1 MNSDTAASV
10 AACSSTSSP
19 APTFAS
25 NSLLL
30 SHHDHDFHHIDNNI
44 NCNPHHPNSMAA
56 RENEQSEP
64 EIDRDSVVSH
74 TNSDRG
80 NTNTYSPD
88 AIESPLTAQHPHIIY
103 STVPATTT
111 SSSSFSLAS
120 SSAKA
125 TRIKATSAAVASA
138 APTSSASESDSE
150 TLDLDLGP
158 TQAMFT
164 AQLDSLVEDNM
175 ASVTSSLTQDDSQE
189 LRPHHGQWTPSM
201 REQNACHID
210 NGSDTSKAN
219 GLRFKDHP
227 IETIVRGMGRERK
240 RSTNAAYDGTSS
252 DRKRRKNQPDWGL
265 KQSSST
271 VTTTSTET
279 AAHLLRFLERRLDQR
294 YPNSTSLCSA
304 SKQPSRSLFKQ
315 KTSLDFD
322 PLHLLHSWSSPSPH
336 DVSVAQST
344 TTPAS
349 PTSSSSSSSS
359 RRRRLVGHKQPYHNS
374 LDCRQQHTSPEKC
387 QCRKRGF
394 AEAIELSRPL
404 TMNADIASHHP
415 NWIESIKKRK
425 VHQNAT
431 KWTSALSPAPY
442 VRLLTLRNFWEM
454 MEPRQDLSWR
464 TGDDTRFGQD
474 EFEEEEEEKAEDVED
489 GKAEM
494 ESTNMDNGSAMRSAG
509 QKSPRRNLQQP
520 SCVRIVK
527 QYPCPGHFL
536 RGLWEEELRNQRV
549 RQMIPDTVRKPVRG
563 KIYHAKPIA
572 TMIKQNKPSL
582 LSLLSEPLSSASNSP
597 APAVGRVLD
606 NSTAQNKDETC
617 EATQEA
623 SSTSSTT
630 EFEMSLKK
638 KHRAAAIIRSH
649 AITEG
654 SDMSEYKPWKDG
666 TVTPR
671 QGSLQALKAS
681 RSNIMD
687 PWPVEEAKSKDEC
700 MRVLH
705 RMREQLNIV
714 INLQIHLRSMMK
726 TAPAQWS
733 FLLSIRHPGQVSIEL
748 LLALYGPHF
757 MQSSNF
763 RAIEE
768 LLWGAK
774 GHSQQTAPS
783 IDAAAAA
790 SSSSPTLVQT

>member
-1 MNSDTAASV
+1 MIS
-10 AACSSTSSP
+10 
-19 APTFAS
+19 
-25 NSLLL
+25 
-30 SHHDHDFHHIDNNI
+30 
-44 NCNPHHPNSMAA
+44 
-56 RENEQSEP
+56 
-64 EIDRDSVVSH
+64 
-74 TNSDRG
+74 
-80 NTNTYSPD
+80 
-88 AIESPLTAQHPHIIY
+88 
-103 STVPATTT
+103 
-111 SSSSFSLAS
+111 
-120 SSAKA
+120 
-125 TRIKATSAAVASA
+125 
-138 APTSSASESDSE
+138 
-150 TLDLDLGP
+150 
-158 TQAMFT
+158 
-164 AQLDSLVEDNM
+164 AQLDTLVDNM
-175 ASVTSSLTQDDSQE
+175 ASVTSSLAQDTLHLRGEINFDDSQE
-189 LRPHHGQWTPSM
+189 LRPQLSQWSPSL
-201 REQNACHID
+201 REQNASHID
-210 NGSDTSKAN
+210 NGSAAYKEE
-219 GLRFKDHP
+219 GLRFKDYP

-240 RSTNAAYDGTSS
+240 RSTNMAYDGTSS

-265 KQSSST
+265 KQSPST

-294 YPNSTSLCSA
+294 YPNSTLCSA
-304 SKQPSRSLFKQ
+304 SKQPSKSLFKQ

-322 PLHLLHSWSSPSPH
+322 PLHLLHTWSSPSPQ
-336 DVSVAQST
+336 DVAVDQST
-344 TTPAS
+344 TPSS
-349 PTSSSSSSSS
+349 PTSSASSFSH
-359 RRRRLVGHKQPYHNS
+359 RRRLVGHKQPYHNS
-374 LDCRQQHTSPEKC
+374 LDCWQQHASPEKC

-464 TGDDTRFGQD
+464 SVDDARLGQD
-474 EFEEEEEEKAEDVED
+474 ESEEEEEVDDVED
-489 GKAEM
+489 NKAEM
-494 ESTNMDNGSAMRSAG
+494 ETMQMGTDSTVKSVGQRSA
-509 QKSPRRNLQQP
+509 RRKFQQP
-520 SCVRIVK
+520 RCVRTVK

-536 RGLWEEELRNQRV
+536 KGLWEEELRNQRV
-549 RQMIPDTVRKPVRG
+549 RQMIPDTVRKPIRG
-563 KIYHAKPIA
+563 KIYHAKPIV

-582 LSLLSEPLSSASNSP
+582 LSLLTESLSSACNS
-597 APAVGRVLD
+597 AVAGGVDD
-606 NSTAQNKDETC
+606 NTVESKDEIC
-617 EATQEA
+617 EGPQGATT
-623 SSTSSTT
+623 SSSTT
-630 EFEMSLKK
+630 PSTSELELSLKK

-757 MQSSNF
+757 MQTSNF

-774 GHSQQTAPS
+774 GHSQQATPS
-783 IDAAAAA
+783 IDTAAAG
-790 SSSSPTLVQT
+790 SSSNPPLVQT

>member
-1 MNSDTAASV
+1 MIS
-10 AACSSTSSP
+10 
-19 APTFAS
+19 
-25 NSLLL
+25 
-30 SHHDHDFHHIDNNI
+30 
-44 NCNPHHPNSMAA
+44 
-56 RENEQSEP
+56 
-64 EIDRDSVVSH
+64 
-74 TNSDRG
+74 
-80 NTNTYSPD
+80 
-88 AIESPLTAQHPHIIY
+88 
-103 STVPATTT
+103 
-111 SSSSFSLAS
+111 
-120 SSAKA
+120 
-125 TRIKATSAAVASA
+125 
-138 APTSSASESDSE
+138 
-150 TLDLDLGP
+150 
-158 TQAMFT
+158 
-164 AQLDSLVEDNM
+164 AQLDTLVANM
-175 ASVTSSLTQDDSQE
+175 ASVTSSLAQDTLHLRGEINFDDSQE
-189 LRPHHGQWTPSM
+189 LRSQLSQWSPSL
-201 REQNACHID
+201 REQNASHID
-210 NGSDTSKAN
+210 NGSDTYKED
-219 GLRFKDHP
+219 GFRFKDHP
-227 IETIVRGMGRERK
+227 IETIVRSMGRERK
-240 RSTNAAYDGTSS
+240 RSANMAYDGASS

-265 KQSSST
+265 KQSSSS

-294 YPNSTSLCSA
+294 YPNSTSCSA
-304 SKQPSRSLFKQ
+304 SKQPSKSLFKQ

-322 PLHLLHSWSSPSPH
+322 PLHLLHTWSSPSPQ
-336 DVSVAQST
+336 DVAVGHST
-344 TTPAS
+344 TPSS
-349 PTSSSSSSSS
+349 PTSSSASSSS

-374 LDCRQQHTSPEKC
+374 LDCRQQHASPEKC

-464 TGDDTRFGQD
+464 SVDDTRFRQD
-474 EFEEEEEEKAEDVED
+474 ESEEEEGEVEDVED
-489 GKAEM
+489 NKAEM
-494 ESTNMDNGSAMRSAG
+494 ESMQMETDSTVKSVG
-509 QKSPRRNLQQP
+509 QKSARRKSQQP
-520 SCVRIVK
+520 SCIKTVK

-549 RQMIPDTVRKPVRG
+549 RQMIPDTVRKPIRG

-572 TMIKQNKPSL
+572 TLIKQNKPSL
-582 LSLLSEPLSSASNSP
+582 LSLLTESLSSASNS
-597 APAVGRVLD
+597 AAAAGGLD
-606 NSTAQNKDETC
+606 DSTTESKDETC
-617 EATQEA
+617 EATPA
-623 SSTSSTT
+623 ATSSLSTTTSTS
-630 EFEMSLKK
+630 ELELSLKK

-726 TAPAQWS
+726 TAPTQWS

-757 MQSSNF
+757 MQTSNF

-768 LLWGAK
+768 LLWGTR
-774 GHSQQTAPS
+774 GHSQQATPS
-783 IDAAAAA
+783 IDIAAAV
-790 SSSSPTLVQT
+790 SSSNPALVQT

>member
-1 MNSDTAASV
+1 
-10 AACSSTSSP
+10 
-19 APTFAS
+19 
-25 NSLLL
+25 
-30 SHHDHDFHHIDNNI
+30 
-44 NCNPHHPNSMAA
+44 MAA
-56 RENEQSEP
+56 RENGQSEP
-64 EIDRDSVVSH
+64 EIDTDSVKS
-74 TNSDRG
+74 
-80 NTNTYSPD
+80 
-88 AIESPLTAQHPHIIY
+88 Q
-103 STVPATTT
+103 
-111 SSSSFSLAS
+111 
-120 SSAKA
+120 
-125 TRIKATSAAVASA
+125 
-138 APTSSASESDSE
+138 SE
-150 TLDLDLGP
+150 TLDLDLDP
-158 TQAMFT
+158 TQALFS
-164 AQLDSLVEDNM
+164 AQLDPLVLDSITNM
-175 ASVTSSLTQDDSQE
+175 ASVTSMTHDTLHLRGGEIKFDDSQE
-189 LRPHHGQWTPSM
+189 LRPQHGHWTPSL
-201 REQNACHID
+201 RELNNHID
-210 NGSDTSKAN
+210 GNSDTPKED
-219 GLRFKDHP
+219 GPRFKDHS

-240 RSTNAAYDGTSS
+240 RSTNVAYEGASS

-265 KQSSST
+265 KQSTST

-294 YPNSTSLCSA
+294 CPNSTSSCTA
-304 SKQPSRSLFKQ
+304 SKQPTKSLFKQ

-322 PLHLLHSWSSPSPH
+322 PLHLLHTWSSPSPQ
-336 DVSVAQST
+336 DVAVAQST
-344 TTPAS
+344 ITSSSPTPSS
-349 PTSSSSSSSS
+349 PTSPSASLSS
-359 RRRRLVGHKQPYHNS
+359 RRKRFLGHRQPYHND
-374 LDCRQQHTSPEKC
+374 LDCQQQHESPEKC

-464 TGDDTRFGQD
+464 TGNDTRFGRD
-474 EFEEEEEEKAEDVED
+474 KFEEDGEEVDEVED
-489 GKAEM
+489 DKAEM
-494 ESTNMDNGSAMRSAG
+494 NSMQMETDNAESSTRQRSA
-509 QKSPRRNLQQP
+509 RRKPQQP
-520 SCVRIVK
+520 SFVRTVK
-527 QYPCPGHFL
+527 LYPCPGHFL

-549 RQMIPDTVRKPVRG
+549 RQMIPDTVRKPIRG
-563 KIYHAKPIA
+563 KIYHAKPIVN
-572 TMIKQNKPSL
+572 MIKQNKPSL
-582 LSLLSEPLSSASNSP
+582 LSLLTAETLSSSSNS
-597 APAVGRVLD
+597 AAGGVDDSAGESK
-606 NSTAQNKDETC
+606 NETC
-617 EATQEA
+617 EATPGVN
-623 SSTSSTT
+623 SSTT
-630 EFEMSLKK
+630 TTTTASTTELELSLKK

-671 QGSLQALKAS
+671 AGSLQALKLS

-687 PWPVEEAKSKDEC
+687 PWPMEEAKSKDEC

-757 MQSSNF
+757 MQTSNF

-774 GHSQQTAPS
+774 GHSQQAAPS
-783 IDAAAAA
+783 IDAAA
-790 SSSSPTLVQT
+790 SSSSPALVQT

>member
-1 MNSDTAASV
+1 MS
-10 AACSSTSSP
+10 
-19 APTFAS
+19 
-25 NSLLL
+25 
-30 SHHDHDFHHIDNNI
+30 
-44 NCNPHHPNSMAA
+44 A

-74 TNSDRG
+74 ANSDRG
-80 NTNTYSPD
+80 NTNINSPD
-88 AIESPLTAQHPHIIY
+88 TIESPLTAQHPHIIY

-111 SSSSFSLAS
+111 TPSFLSLAS
-120 SSAKA
+120 SSTKA
-125 TRIKATSAAVASA
+125 TRTNTTSTATASA
-138 APTSSASESDSE
+138 ATTTSASESKSE

-158 TQAMFT
+158 TQGLCSPATFS
-164 AQLDSLVEDNM
+164 AQLDSLAVDNM
-175 ASVTSSLTQDDSQE
+175 TNLTSSLAQDTLHLRGEINFDDSQE
-189 LRPHHGQWTPSM
+189 PRPHLDQWTPSL
-201 REQNACHID
+201 RGQNASHTD
-210 NGSDTSKAN
+210 NGSNASKAD

-227 IETIVRGMGRERK
+227 IDTIVRGMGRERK
-240 RSTNAAYDGTSS
+240 RSTNVAYDGTSS
-252 DRKRRKNQPDWGL
+252 DRKRRKNLPDWGL

-304 SKQPSRSLFKQ
+304 SKQSSKSLFKQ
-315 KTSLDFD
+315 NTSLDFD
-322 PLHLLHSWSSPSPH
+322 PLHLLHSWSAPSPH
-336 DVSVAQST
+336 NVSVVQST
-344 TTPAS
+344 TTPVS
-349 PTSSSSSSSS
+349 PTSSSASSSS

-374 LDCRQQHTSPEKC
+374 LDCRQQHASPEKC

-394 AEAIELSRPL
+394 AEAIELSRPF

-464 TGDDTRFGQD
+464 AGDDTRFGQD
-474 EFEEEEEEKAEDVED
+474 ESEEEEVEDVED

-494 ESTNMDNGSAMRSAG
+494 ESAQMETESAVRYAG
-509 QKSPRRNLQQP
+509 QKSPGRNPQQP

-582 LSLLSEPLSSASNSP
+582 LSLLSEPLSSGPNSP
-597 APAVGRVLD
+597 APAVGGGLD
-606 NSTAQNKDETC
+606 DSTAESKDEAC
-617 EATQEA
+617 EAAQEA
-623 SSTSSTT
+623 SSISSTT
-630 EFEMSLKK
+630 ELEVSLKK

-774 GHSQQTAPS
+774 GHSQQTTPS
-783 IDAAAAA
+783 IDAA
-790 SSSSPTLVQT
+790 SSSSPALVQT